1 MISQTGPHPDRWGL
15 LLFNQIN
22 YLNMAKRRGK
32 TLSQQCWHYYCDNF
46 MDEVMMERYNRGD
59 KKGMVE
65 VYKELNKK
73 ARKIVVQKIL
83 DSRHLNE
90 WSVIS
95 DIIMRLMFD

>member
-1 MISQTGPHPDRWGL
+1 MPAL
-15 LLFNQIN
+15 LTKCFTSSLCHIQII
-22 YLNMAKRRGK
+22 YLVK
-32 TLSQQCWHYYCDNF
+32 
-46 MDEVMMERYNRGD
+46 VMMERYNRGD